1 MQVRRDPE
9 AIPAASIG
17 DNQAETGR
25 RTNITSGTGY
35 GGRSELQRGDSEVS
49 LEGFRFQR
57 ATRAVA
63 TDIMGQ
69 NSLF

>member
-35 GGRSELQRGDSEVS
+35 GGRSYRRPVS
-49 LEGFRFQR
+49 WRTHGVESAEG
-57 ATRAVA
+57 
-63 TDIMGQ
+63 
-69 NSLF
+69 

>member
-35 GGRSELQRGDSEVS
+35 GGRSRIMINWG
-49 LEGFRFQR
+49 RFFKIGI
-57 ATRAVA
+57 AVA
-63 TDIMGQ
+63 MVATVL
-69 NSLF
+69 SLVINKLWR